1 MNVIM
6 PIDHPYRPGAVNLRS
21 VLTPGGAGGCVGRGR
36 LSLPLP
42 FVLLLSALTLAA
54 TSAEPPP
61 AAIATL
67 PDGVGLLQEVV
78 AGLPKDPL
86 QIKARLEA
94 RNRLD
99 DLDKVRL
106 AAMSLD
112 WRGGAI
118 QAEYTI
124 CDAFGGKLARLEVR
138 RTPGGALV
146 YAGFQGPELKP
157 VEHINLGR
165 PLEDT
170 DINWL
175 DLSLAF
181 LWWPGARTT
190 GTEHV
195 KGRRCYVVEV
205 PVPVGTDAQCAT
217 VRLWIEAQVR
227 VLLQAEALD
236 AGRQRVRALRVK
248 SFKKIQD
255 LWMLQ
260 DLEVETYPSR
270 HRTLLRVQEVRCG
283 DRIIQGAGEPAAVVE
298 PLPALPP
305 EAPVGK

>member
-1 MNVIM
+1 MVMHFN
-6 PIDHPYRPGAVNLRS
+6 GKGWL
-21 VLTPGGAGGCVGRGR
+21 LG
-36 LSLPLP
+36 
-42 FVLLLSALTLAA
+42 VLLGAILPPALAA
-54 TSAEPPP
+54 TNVAALHASASVPAAEPRP

-67 PDGVGLLQEVV
+67 PDGVRLLQEVV
-78 AGLPKDPL
+78 AGLPQELL

-94 RNRLD
+94 RNRSD

-106 AAMSLD
+106 AEMSLD

-118 QAEYTI
+118 KAEYTLS
-124 CDAFGGKLARLEVR
+124 DAFGGQLARLEVR
-138 RTPGGALV
+138 RTPAGALV
-146 YAGFQGPELKP
+146 YSGFRGPELKP
-157 VEHINLGR
+157 VEHLDLGQ

-175 DLSLAF
+175 DLSLSF
-181 LWWPGARTT
+181 LWWPDARTI
-190 GTEHV
+190 GTEHI

-205 PVPVGTDAQCAT
+205 PVPAGTAAPSAF

-227 VLLQAEALD
+227 VLLQAEAFD
-236 AGRQRVRALRVK
+236 ARPQQLRALRVK

-255 LWMLQ
+255 LWMIQ

-270 HRTLLRVQEVRCG
+270 HRTLLRVQEVRRNG
-283 DRIIQGAGEPAAVVE
+283 RIIQGLEEPAAAPVE

-305 EAPVGK
+305 EAPVGR